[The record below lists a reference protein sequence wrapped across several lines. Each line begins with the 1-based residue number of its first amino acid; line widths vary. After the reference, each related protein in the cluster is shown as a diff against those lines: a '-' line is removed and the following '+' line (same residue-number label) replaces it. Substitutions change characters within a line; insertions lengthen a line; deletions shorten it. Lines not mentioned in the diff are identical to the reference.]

1 MFVTNKLRPNFVL
14 PRNKEITLSE
24 AKSTLLHIYKMLEN
38 WTYEPVVTVNRS
50 LAVGPKD
57 TLVKR
62 LPWHQASR
70 AGS

>member
-38 WTYEPVVTVNRS
+38 WTHEPVVTVNRS